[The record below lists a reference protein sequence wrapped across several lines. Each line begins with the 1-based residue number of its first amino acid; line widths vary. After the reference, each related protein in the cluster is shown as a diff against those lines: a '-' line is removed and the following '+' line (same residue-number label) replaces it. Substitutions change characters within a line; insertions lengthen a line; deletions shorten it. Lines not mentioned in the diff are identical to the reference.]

1 MQIALHNLDKVPK
14 SDYQKKKFQNPIWT
28 ISFSLSMAVS
38 IHVPAVTFISNNISI
53 TFVAGEAAA
62 QLGHVG
68 RKSPAR
74 VMAILWLAAPGEDGR
89 LDFYA
94 FFFVFFLYRACLV
107 SKKFPKYPL
116 HRIFEYIHIALN
128 VVRKNN

>member
-28 ISFSLSMAVS
+28 ISFSLSKAVS

-74 VMAILWLAAPGEDGR
+74 VMAILWLAAAGEDGR

-94 FFFVFFLYRACLV
+94 FFLYGPCLV
-107 SKKFPKYPL
+107 SKKFPKYL
-116 HRIFEYIHIALN
+116 SHQIFEHIH
-128 VVRKNN
+128 

>member
-1 MQIALHNLDKVPK
+1 M
-14 SDYQKKKFQNPIWT
+14 
-28 ISFSLSMAVS
+28 
-38 IHVPAVTFISNNISI
+38 
-53 TFVAGEAAA
+53 AGEAAA

-94 FFFVFFLYRACLV
+94 FFYTGPCFV
-107 SKKFPKYPL
+107 SKKIPKYSS
-116 HRIFEYIHIALN
+116 HRIFEHIHGALN
-128 VVRKNN
+128 VVGKNN